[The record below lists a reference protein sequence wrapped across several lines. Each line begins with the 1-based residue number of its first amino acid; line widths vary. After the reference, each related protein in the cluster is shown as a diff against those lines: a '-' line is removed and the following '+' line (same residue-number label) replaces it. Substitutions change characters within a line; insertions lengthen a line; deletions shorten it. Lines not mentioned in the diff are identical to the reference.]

1 MPIGYKTNKVSI
13 PNKILNSTKLS
24 IACLRGIFNTDG
36 SVYRMYS
43 KMYAGQHKFYANYA
57 VVEIKIKSEIL
68 IHQIESILIRLK
80 FHPNKV
86 RKGKTGAFLI
96 RLTSQTEIERFISL
110 IVMRH
115 RI

>member
-1 MPIGYKTNKVSI
+1 LPIGYKTNKVSI

-86 RKGKTGAFLI
+86 RKDKTGAFLI